1 MSLTSVFKSE
11 KFLLGVLLSVT
22 IFEYSCSSTEA
33 SNMNAAPPP
42 EVPIFTLSNTNHTIY
57 QEVPASLEGK
67 VNVEIRPQ
75 VEGFLD
81 KIYVEE
87 GAFVHQGQQLFHID
101 PRVYSQQLQNT
112 NSALAAAKASMTKA
126 KLEMERLSPLVDAK
140 VISPVQ
146 LQTAEQEYANAK
158 ALLAQASASVGN
170 ANINVGYTTIKA
182 PVSGYIG
189 RIPYKQGSLVS
200 QTISQPLTIVSD
212 VQEIY
217 AYFSLS
223 EPDFITFKK
232 KYAGNTL
239 EEKVKNVPDVELIMP
254 DNSVYSQKGKV
265 SLVEGQFDK
274 TVGAITLRATFPNN
288 GGLLRTGNTARI
300 RLPETL
306 NGIVLVPQE
315 STFEIQD
322 KIFVFAVGDSN
333 KVESRPITISGQ
345 TAHYYFASKGLKPGE
360 KIVYIG
366 TGSLRDGIQI
376 KPLPFASDSLLKARP
391 Q

>member
-1 MSLTSVFKSE
+1 MSSTSIFKSE
-11 KFLLGVLLSVT
+11 KFILIVFFALA
-22 IFEYSCSSTEA
+22 IFQYGCSSTEA
-33 SNMNAAPPP
+33 TGTASAPPP
-42 EVPIFTLSNTNHTIY
+42 ELPVFTLSNTNNTVY
-57 QEVPASLEGK
+57 QEIPASLEGK

-81 KIYVEE
+81 RIYVEE
-87 GAFVHQGQQLFHID
+87 GAYVRKGQPLFHID
-101 PRVYSQQLQNT
+101 PRVYSQQLQN
-112 NSALAAAKASMTKA
+112 SSAALAAAKASMNKA

-146 LQTAEQEYANAK
+146 LQTAQQEYANAK
-158 ALLAQASASVGN
+158 ALVAQASAGVGN

-200 QTISQPLTIVSD
+200 QTITQPLTIVSD

-223 EPDFITFKK
+223 EPDFIAFKN

-239 EEKVKNVPDVELIMP
+239 EEKVKNVPDVELVMA
-254 DNSVYSQKGKV
+254 DNSIYPQKGKV

-274 TVGAITLRATFPNN
+274 TIGAITLRATFPNV
-288 GGLLRTGNTARI
+288 GGMLRTGNTAKI
-300 RLPETL
+300 RLPEKL
-306 NGIVLVPQE
+306 AGVILVPQE

-322 KIFVFAVGDSN
+322 KVFVFAVGDSN

-345 TAHYYFASKGLKPGE
+345 TAHYYFVSKGLNPGE
-360 KIVYIG
+360 KIVYVG
-366 TGSLRDGIQI
+366 TGNVHDGMQI
-376 KPLPFASDSLLKARP
+376 KPSPFASDSLIKARP
-391 Q
+391 L

>member
-1 MSLTSVFKSE
+1 MSSTSIFKSE
-11 KFLLGVLLSVT
+11 RFILSTLLAIA
-22 IFEYSCSSTEA
+22 IFQYGCSSTEA
-33 SNMNAAPPP
+33 SNTAAAPAP
-42 EVPIFTLSNTNHTIY
+42 ELPVFTVSNTNNTVY
-57 QEVPASLEGK
+57 QEIPASLEGK

-87 GAFVHQGQQLFHID
+87 GAYVHQGQPLFHID
-101 PRVYSQQLQNT
+101 PRVYSQQLQNS
-112 NSALAAAKASMTKA
+112 NSALAAAKASMIKA
-126 KLEMERLSPLVDAK
+126 KLEMDRLSPLVDAK

-146 LQTAEQEYANAK
+146 LQTAQQEYANAK
-158 ALLAQASASVGN
+158 ALVAQASASVGN

-200 QTISQPLTIVSD
+200 QTITQPLTIVSD
-212 VQEIY
+212 VQEMY

-223 EPDFITFKK
+223 EPDFIAFKN
-232 KYAGNTL
+232 KYQGNTL
-239 EEKVKNVPDVELIMP
+239 EEKVKNVPAVELVMA
-254 DNSVYSQKGKV
+254 DNSIYPQKGKV

-274 TVGAITLRATFPNN
+274 TVGAITLRATFPNV
-288 GGLLRTGNTARI
+288 GGLLRTGNTAKI

-306 NGIVLVPQE
+306 NGMILVPQE

-322 KIFVFAVGDSN
+322 KVFVFAVGDSN

-345 TAHYYFASKGLKPGE
+345 TAHYYFVSKGVNSGE
-360 KIVYIG
+360 KIVYVG
-366 TGSLRDGIQI
+366 TGNLHDGVQI
-376 KPLPFASDSLLKARP
+376 KPLPFASDSLVKARP

>member
-1 MSLTSVFKSE
+1 MSSTSIFKSE
-11 KFLLGVLLSVT
+11 RFILSTLLALA
-22 IFEYSCSSTEA
+22 IFQYGCGSTEA
-33 SNMNAAPPP
+33 SNTAAAPIP
-42 EVPIFTLSNTNHTIY
+42 ELPVFTLSNTSNTVF
-57 QEVPASLEGK
+57 QEIPASLEGK

-87 GAFVHQGQQLFHID
+87 GAFVQKGQPLFHID
-101 PRVYSQQLQNT
+101 PRVYSQQLQNS
-112 NSALAAAKASMTKA
+112 NSALEAAKASMNKA
-126 KLEMERLSPLVDAK
+126 KLEMERLTPLVEAK

-146 LQTAEQEYANAK
+146 LQTAQQEYANAK
-158 ALLAQASASVGN
+158 ALVAQASASVGN
-170 ANINVGYTTIKA
+170 ANINMGYTTIKA

-200 QTISQPLTIVSD
+200 QNIAQPLTIVSD
-212 VQEIY
+212 VQEMY

-223 EPDFITFKK
+223 EPDFIAFKN
-232 KYAGNTL
+232 KYPGNTL
-239 EEKVKNVPDVELIMP
+239 EEKVKNVPAVELVMP
-254 DNSVYSQKGKV
+254 DNSIYPQKGKV

-288 GGLLRTGNTARI
+288 GGLLRTGNTAKI

-306 NGIVLVPQE
+306 NGMIIVPQE

-322 KIFVFAVGDSN
+322 KVFVFAVGDSN

-345 TAHYYFASKGLKPGE
+345 TAHYYYVSKGVSSGE
-360 KIVYIG
+360 KIVYVG
-366 TGSLRDGIQI
+366 TGNLHDGVQI
-376 KPLPFASDSLLKARP
+376 KPQPFASDSLVKARP

>member
-1 MSLTSVFKSE
+1 MSSTSIFKSE
-11 KFLLGVLLSVT
+11 KFILSALLAIA
-22 IFEYSCSSTEA
+22 IFQYGCGNTEA
-33 SNMNAAPPP
+33 SNTAAAPTP
-42 EVPIFTLSNTNHTIY
+42 ELPVFTLSNTSNTVY
-57 QEVPASLEGK
+57 QEIPASLEGK

-87 GAFVHQGQQLFHID
+87 GAYVHKGQPLFHID
-101 PRVYSQQLQNT
+101 PRVYSQQLQNS
-112 NSALAAAKASMTKA
+112 NSALAAAKASMQKA

-140 VISPVQ
+140 VISPIQ
-146 LQTAEQEYANAK
+146 LQTAQQEYANAK
-158 ALLAQASASVGN
+158 ALVAQASATVGN

-200 QTISQPLTIVSD
+200 QTIAEPLTIVSD

-223 EPDFITFKK
+223 EPDFIAFKN

-239 EEKVKNVPDVELIMP
+239 EEKVKNVPAVELVMA
-254 DNSVYSQKGKV
+254 DNSIYPQKGKV

-274 TVGAITLRATFPNN
+274 TVGAITLRATFPNI
-288 GGLLRTGNTARI
+288 GGMLRTGNTAKI

-306 NGIVLVPQE
+306 SGMILVPQE

-322 KIFVFAVGDSN
+322 KVFVFAVGDSN

-345 TAHYYFASKGLKPGE
+345 TAHYYFVSKGLNPGD
-360 KIVYIG
+360 KIVYV
-366 TGSLRDGIQI
+366 GSGNLHDGVQI
-376 KPLPFASDSLLKARP
+376 KPLPFASDSLIKARP